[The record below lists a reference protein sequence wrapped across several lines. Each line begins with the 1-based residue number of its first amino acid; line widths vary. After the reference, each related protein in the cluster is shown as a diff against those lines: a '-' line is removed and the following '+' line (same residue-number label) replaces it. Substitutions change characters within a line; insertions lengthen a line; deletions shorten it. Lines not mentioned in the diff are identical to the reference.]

1 MNFKRKNIICRTIMP
16 LDQLIEYYRNE
27 RKYIYENNIPIKG
40 IKWRKRIHEMM
51 LAAIKANRVLQHQ
64 ELTILHD
71 RRINTDK
78 PIIYA
83 CTHIGRYDIEMAL
96 ESIQDTC
103 FLFFGNP
110 GKLYRS
116 FDGIVAYLLGFI
128 GCDTTE
134 KEDRHIAKELAIRTL
149 KQGGNILIWP
159 EGAWNITENE
169 VVMKL
174 YTGAV
179 EMAIRSGADIVPIA
193 IEQYGKSF
201 YVNIGK
207 NISLDKSTNLNEKR
221 KLSDDLRDILCTLKW
236 EIWEQF
242 PIIPRSSLPE
252 NMRQIFVET
261 IMSETAND
269 YTIEEIER
277 DRFHEKLECF
287 ATFESDL

>member
-1 MNFKRKNIICRTIMP
+1 MNFKRKNIIYRTIMP

-27 RKYIYENNIPIKG
+27 RKYIYENNIPVKG
-40 IKWRKRIHEMM
+40 IKWRKRIHKIMF
-51 LAAIKANRVLQHQ
+51 AIIKMKRVLLHQ
-64 ELTILHD
+64 KLTILHD
-71 RRINTDK
+71 EREDTDK

-103 FLFFGNP
+103 FLFLVSP

-116 FDGIVAYLLGFI
+116 LDGVLVYLFGFI

-149 KQGGNILIWP
+149 KQGGNILIFP
-159 EGAWNITENE
+159 EGAWNITENQ

-174 YTGAV
+174 YTGTI

-193 IEQYGKSF
+193 IEQYEKSF
-201 YVNIGK
+201 YINIGK
-207 NISLDKSTNLNEKR
+207 NISLDKATNLNEKR
-221 KLSDDLRDILCTLKW
+221 RLSDDLRDILCTLKW

-242 PIIPRSSLPE
+242 PIVQRSSLPE
-252 NMRQIFVET
+252 NMGQIFVGR

-269 YTIEEIER
+269 YTVEEIER
-277 DRFHEKLECF
+277 DRFHEKY
-287 ATFESDL
+287 

>member
-1 MNFKRKNIICRTIMP
+1 MNFKRKNIIYRTIMP

-40 IKWRKRIHEMM
+40 IKWHKRIHKIMF
-51 LAAIKANRVLQHQ
+51 AIIKMKRVLLHQ
-64 ELTILHD
+64 KLTILHD
-71 RRINTDK
+71 EREDTDK
-78 PIIYA
+78 TIIYA

-103 FLFFGNP
+103 FLFLGSP

-116 FDGIVAYLLGFI
+116 LNGVLVYLLGFI

-149 KQGGNILIWP
+149 KQGGNILIFP
-159 EGAWNITENE
+159 EGAWNITENQ

-174 YTGAV
+174 YTGTI

-193 IEQYGKSF
+193 IEQYEKSF
-201 YVNIGK
+201 YMNIGK
-207 NISLDKSTNLNEKR
+207 NISLDETSDLNKKR
-221 KLSDDLRDILCTLKW
+221 KLSDDLRDTLCTLKW

-242 PIIPRSSLPE
+242 PITKRSSLPE
-252 NMRQIFVET
+252 NMGQIFVEK

-269 YTIEEIER
+269 YTLEEIER
-277 DRFHEKLECF
+277 DRFHTSL
-287 ATFESDL
+287 

>member
-1 MNFKRKNIICRTIMP
+1 MNFKRKNIIYRTIMP

-27 RKYIYENNIPIKG
+27 RKYIYENNIPVKG
-40 IKWRKRIHEMM
+40 IKWRKRIHKIMF
-51 LAAIKANRVLQHQ
+51 AIIKMKRVLLHQ
-64 ELTILHD
+64 KLTILHD
-71 RRINTDK
+71 EREDTDK

-103 FLFFGNP
+103 FLFLGSP

-116 FDGIVAYLLGFI
+116 LDGVLVYLFGFI

-149 KQGGNILIWP
+149 KQGGNILIFP
-159 EGAWNITENE
+159 EGAWNITENQ

-174 YTGAV
+174 YTGTI

-193 IEQYGKSF
+193 IEQYEKSF
-201 YVNIGK
+201 YINIGK
-207 NISLDKSTNLNEKR
+207 NISLDKATNLNEKR
-221 KLSDDLRDILCTLKW
+221 RLCDDLRDILCTLKW

-242 PIIPRSSLPE
+242 PIVQRSSLPE
-252 NMRQIFVET
+252 NMGQIFVER

-269 YTIEEIER
+269 YTVEEIER
-277 DRFHEKLECF
+277 DRFHEKY
-287 ATFESDL
+287 

>member
-1 MNFKRKNIICRTIMP
+1 MNFKRKNIIYRTIMP

-27 RKYIYENNIPIKG
+27 RKYIYENNIPVKG
-40 IKWRKRIHEMM
+40 IKWRKRIHKIMF
-51 LAAIKANRVLQHQ
+51 AIIKMKRVLLHQ
-64 ELTILHD
+64 KLTILHD
-71 RRINTDK
+71 EREDTDK

-103 FLFFGNP
+103 FLFLGSP

-116 FDGIVAYLLGFI
+116 LNGVLVYLFGFI

-149 KQGGNILIWP
+149 KQGGNILIFP
-159 EGAWNITENE
+159 EGAWNITENQ

-174 YTGAV
+174 YTGTI

-193 IEQYGKSF
+193 IEQYEKSF
-201 YVNIGK
+201 YINIGK
-207 NISLDKSTNLNEKR
+207 NISLDETSDLNKKR
-221 KLSDDLRDILCTLKW
+221 KLSDDLRDTLCTLKW

-242 PIIPRSSLPE
+242 PITKRSSLPE
-252 NMRQIFVET
+252 NMGQIFVEK

-277 DRFHEKLECF
+277 DRFHTSL
-287 ATFESDL
+287 

>member
-1 MNFKRKNIICRTIMP
+1 MNFKRKNIIYRTIMP

-27 RKYIYENNIPIKG
+27 RKYIYENNIPVKG
-40 IKWRKRIHEMM
+40 IKWRKRIHKIMF
-51 LAAIKANRVLQHQ
+51 AIIKMKRVLLHQ
-64 ELTILHD
+64 KLTILHD
-71 RRINTDK
+71 EREDTDK

-103 FLFFGNP
+103 FLFLGSP

-116 FDGIVAYLLGFI
+116 LDGVLVYLFGFI

-149 KQGGNILIWP
+149 KQGGNILIFP
-159 EGAWNITENE
+159 EGAWNITENQ

-174 YTGAV
+174 YTGTI

-193 IEQYGKSF
+193 IEQYEKSF
-201 YVNIGK
+201 YINIGK
-207 NISLDKSTNLNEKR
+207 NISLDKATNLNEKR
-221 KLSDDLRDILCTLKW
+221 RLCDDLRDILCTLKW

-242 PIIPRSSLPE
+242 PIVQRSSLPE
-252 NMRQIFVET
+252 NMGQIFVEK

-269 YTIEEIER
+269 YTVEEIER
-277 DRFHEKLECF
+277 DRFHEKY
-287 ATFESDL
+287 

>member
-1 MNFKRKNIICRTIMP
+1 MNFKRKNIIYRTIMP

-40 IKWRKRIHEMM
+40 IKWRKRIHKIMF
-51 LAAIKANRVLQHQ
+51 AIIKMKRVLLHQ
-64 ELTILHD
+64 KLTILHD
-71 RRINTDK
+71 EREDTDK
-78 PIIYA
+78 TIIYA

-103 FLFFGNP
+103 FLFLGSP

-116 FDGIVAYLLGFI
+116 LNGVLVYLFGFI

-134 KEDRHIAKELAIRTL
+134 KEDRYISKELAIRTL
-149 KQGGNILIWP
+149 KQGGNILIFP
-159 EGAWNITENE
+159 EGAWNITENQ

-174 YTGAV
+174 YTGTI

-193 IEQYGKSF
+193 IEQYEKSF
-201 YVNIGK
+201 YINIGK
-207 NISLDKSTNLNEKR
+207 NNSLDETSDLNKKR
-221 KLSDDLRDILCTLKW
+221 KLSDDLRDTLCTLKW

-242 PIIPRSSLPE
+242 PITKRSSLPE
-252 NMRQIFVET
+252 NMGQIFVEK

-269 YTIEEIER
+269 YTLEEIER
-277 DRFHEKLECF
+277 DRFHTSL
-287 ATFESDL
+287 

>member
-1 MNFKRKNIICRTIMP
+1 MNFKRKNIIYRTIMP

-27 RKYIYENNIPIKG
+27 RKYIYENNIPVKG
-40 IKWRKRIHEMM
+40 IKWRKRIHKIMF
-51 LAAIKANRVLQHQ
+51 AIIKMKRVLLHQ
-64 ELTILHD
+64 KLTILHD
-71 RRINTDK
+71 EREDTDK

-103 FLFFGNP
+103 FLFLGSP

-116 FDGIVAYLLGFI
+116 LDGVLVYLFGFI

-149 KQGGNILIWP
+149 KQGGNILIFP
-159 EGAWNITENE
+159 EGAWNITENQ

-174 YTGAV
+174 YTGTI

-193 IEQYGKSF
+193 IEQYEKSF
-201 YVNIGK
+201 YINIGK
-207 NISLDKSTNLNEKR
+207 NISLDETSDLNKKR
-221 KLSDDLRDILCTLKW
+221 KLSDDLRDTLCTLKW
-236 EIWEQF
+236 EIWGQF
-242 PIIPRSSLPE
+242 PITKRSSLPE
-252 NMRQIFVET
+252 NMGQIFVEK

-277 DRFHEKLECF
+277 DRFHTL
-287 ATFESDL
+287 L

>member
-1 MNFKRKNIICRTIMP
+1 MNFKRKNIIYRTIMP

-27 RKYIYENNIPIKG
+27 RKYIYENNIPVKG
-40 IKWRKRIHEMM
+40 IKWRKRIHKIMF
-51 LAAIKANRVLQHQ
+51 AIIKMKRVLLHQ
-64 ELTILHD
+64 KLTILHD
-71 RRINTDK
+71 EREDTDK

-103 FLFFGNP
+103 FLFLGSP

-116 FDGIVAYLLGFI
+116 LDGVLVYLFGFI

-149 KQGGNILIWP
+149 KQGGNILIFP
-159 EGAWNITENE
+159 EGAWNITENQ

-174 YTGAV
+174 YTGTI

-193 IEQYGKSF
+193 IEQYEKSF
-201 YVNIGK
+201 YINIGK
-207 NISLDKSTNLNEKR
+207 NISLDETSDLNKKR
-221 KLSDDLRDILCTLKW
+221 KLSDDLRDTLCTLKW
-236 EIWEQF
+236 EISEQF
-242 PIIPRSSLPE
+242 PITKRSSLPE
-252 NMRQIFVET
+252 NMGQIFVEK

-277 DRFHEKLECF
+277 DRFHTSL
-287 ATFESDL
+287 

>member
-1 MNFKRKNIICRTIMP
+1 MYFKRKNIICRTIMP

>member
-1 MNFKRKNIICRTIMP
+1 MNFKRKNIIYRTIMP

-27 RKYIYENNIPIKG
+27 RKYIYENNIPVKG
-40 IKWRKRIHEMM
+40 IKWRKRIHKIMF
-51 LAAIKANRVLQHQ
+51 AIIKMKRVLLHQ
-64 ELTILHD
+64 KLTILHD
-71 RRINTDK
+71 EREDTDK

-103 FLFFGNP
+103 FLFLGSP

-116 FDGIVAYLLGFI
+116 LDGVLVYLFGFI

-149 KQGGNILIWP
+149 KQGGNILIFP
-159 EGAWNITENE
+159 EGAWNITENQ

-174 YTGAV
+174 YTGTI

-193 IEQYGKSF
+193 IEQYEKSF
-201 YVNIGK
+201 YINIGK
-207 NISLDKSTNLNEKR
+207 NISLDKATNLNEKR
-221 KLSDDLRDILCTLKW
+221 RLCDDLRDILCTLKW

-242 PIIPRSSLPE
+242 PIVQRSSLTE
-252 NMRQIFVET
+252 NMGQIFVGR

-269 YTIEEIER
+269 YTVEEIER
-277 DRFHEKLECF
+277 DRFHEKY
-287 ATFESDL
+287 

>member
-1 MNFKRKNIICRTIMP
+1 MNFKRKNIIYRTIMP

-40 IKWRKRIHEMM
+40 IKWRKRIHKIMF
-51 LAAIKANRVLQHQ
+51 AIIKMKRVLLHQ
-64 ELTILHD
+64 KLTILHD
-71 RRINTDK
+71 EREDTDK
-78 PIIYA
+78 TIIYA

-103 FLFFGNP
+103 FLFLGSP

-116 FDGIVAYLLGFI
+116 LNGALVYLFGFI

-149 KQGGNILIWP
+149 KQGGNILIFP
-159 EGAWNITENE
+159 EGAWNITENQ

-174 YTGAV
+174 YTGTI

-193 IEQYGKSF
+193 IEQYEKSF
-201 YVNIGK
+201 YINIGK
-207 NISLDKSTNLNEKR
+207 NISLDETSDLNKKR
-221 KLSDDLRDILCTLKW
+221 KLSDDLRDTLCTLKW

-242 PIIPRSSLPE
+242 PITKRSSLPE
-252 NMRQIFVET
+252 NMGQIFVEK

-269 YTIEEIER
+269 YTLEEIER
-277 DRFHEKLECF
+277 DRFHTSL
-287 ATFESDL
+287 

>member
-1 MNFKRKNIICRTIMP
+1 MNFKRKNIIYRTIMP

-27 RKYIYENNIPIKG
+27 RKYIYENNIPVKG
-40 IKWRKRIHEMM
+40 IKWRKRIHKIMF
-51 LAAIKANRVLQHQ
+51 AIIKMKRVLLHQ
-64 ELTILHD
+64 KLTILHD
-71 RRINTDK
+71 EREDTDK

-103 FLFFGNP
+103 FLFLGSP

-116 FDGIVAYLLGFI
+116 LDGVLVYLFGFI

-134 KEDRHIAKELAIRTL
+134 KEDRYISKELAIRTL
-149 KQGGNILIWP
+149 KQGGNILIFP
-159 EGAWNITENE
+159 EGAWNITENQ

-174 YTGAV
+174 YTGTI

-193 IEQYGKSF
+193 IEQYEKSF
-201 YVNIGK
+201 YINIGK
-207 NISLDKSTNLNEKR
+207 NISLDKATNLNEKR
-221 KLSDDLRDILCTLKW
+221 RLCDDLRDILCTLKW

-242 PIIPRSSLPE
+242 PIVQRSSLPE
-252 NMRQIFVET
+252 NMGQIFVER

-269 YTIEEIER
+269 YTVEEIER
-277 DRFHEKLECF
+277 DRFHEKY
-287 ATFESDL
+287 

>member
-1 MNFKRKNIICRTIMP
+1 MNFKRKNIIYRTIMP

-27 RKYIYENNIPIKG
+27 RKYIYENNIPVKG
-40 IKWRKRIHEMM
+40 IKWRKRIHKIMF
-51 LAAIKANRVLQHQ
+51 AIIKMKRVLFHQ
-64 ELTILHD
+64 KLTILHD
-71 RRINTDK
+71 EREDTDK

-103 FLFFGNP
+103 FLFLGSP

-116 FDGIVAYLLGFI
+116 LDGVLVYLFGFI

-149 KQGGNILIWP
+149 KQGGNILIFP
-159 EGAWNITENE
+159 EGAWNITENQ

-174 YTGAV
+174 YTGTI

-193 IEQYGKSF
+193 IEQYEKSF
-201 YVNIGK
+201 YINIGK
-207 NISLDKSTNLNEKR
+207 NISLDETSDLNKKR
-221 KLSDDLRDILCTLKW
+221 KLSDDLRDTLCTLKW

-242 PIIPRSSLPE
+242 PITKRSSLPE
-252 NMRQIFVET
+252 NMGQIFVEK

-277 DRFHEKLECF
+277 DRFHTSL
-287 ATFESDL
+287 

>member
-1 MNFKRKNIICRTIMP
+1 MYFKRKNIICRTIMP

-64 ELTILHD
+64 KLTILHD

-277 DRFHEKLECF
+277 DRFHEKCEKIYF
-287 ATFESDL
+287 

>member
-1 MNFKRKNIICRTIMP
+1 MNFKRKNIIYRTIMP

-27 RKYIYENNIPIKG
+27 RKYIYENNIPVKG
-40 IKWRKRIHEMM
+40 IKWRKRIHKIMF
-51 LAAIKANRVLQHQ
+51 AIIKMKRVLLHQ
-64 ELTILHD
+64 KLTILHD
-71 RRINTDK
+71 EREDTDK

-103 FLFFGNP
+103 FLFLGSP

-116 FDGIVAYLLGFI
+116 LDGVLVYLFGFI

-149 KQGGNILIWP
+149 KQGGNILIFP
-159 EGAWNITENE
+159 EGAWNITENQ

-174 YTGAV
+174 YTGTI

-193 IEQYGKSF
+193 IEQYEKSF
-201 YVNIGK
+201 YINIGK
-207 NISLDKSTNLNEKR
+207 NISLDETSDLNKKR
-221 KLSDDLRDILCTLKW
+221 KLSDDLRDTLCTLKW

-242 PIIPRSSLPE
+242 PITKRSSLPE
-252 NMRQIFVET
+252 NMGQIFVGR

-269 YTIEEIER
+269 YTVEEIER
-277 DRFHEKLECF
+277 DRFHEKY
-287 ATFESDL
+287 

>member
-1 MNFKRKNIICRTIMP
+1 MK
-16 LDQLIEYYRNE
+16 
-27 RKYIYENNIPIKG
+27 
-40 IKWRKRIHEMM
+40 
-51 LAAIKANRVLQHQ
+51 RVLLHQ
-64 ELTILHD
+64 KLTILHD
-71 RRINTDK
+71 EREDTDK

-103 FLFFGNP
+103 FLFLGSP

-116 FDGIVAYLLGFI
+116 LDGVLVYLFGFI

-149 KQGGNILIWP
+149 KQGGNILIFP
-159 EGAWNITENE
+159 EGAWNITENQ

-174 YTGAV
+174 YTGTI

-193 IEQYGKSF
+193 IEQYEKSF
-201 YVNIGK
+201 YINIGK
-207 NISLDKSTNLNEKR
+207 NISLDKATNLNEKR
-221 KLSDDLRDILCTLKW
+221 RLSDDLRDILCTLKW

-242 PIIPRSSLPE
+242 PIVQRSSLPE
-252 NMRQIFVET
+252 NMGQIFVGR

-269 YTIEEIER
+269 YTVEEIER
-277 DRFHEKLECF
+277 DRFHEKY
-287 ATFESDL
+287 

>member
-1 MNFKRKNIICRTIMP
+1 MNFKRKNIIYRTIMP

-27 RKYIYENNIPIKG
+27 RKYIYENNIPVKG
-40 IKWRKRIHEMM
+40 IKWRKRIHKIMF
-51 LAAIKANRVLQHQ
+51 AIIKMKRVLLHQ
-64 ELTILHD
+64 KLTILHD
-71 RRINTDK
+71 EREDTDK

-103 FLFFGNP
+103 FLFLGSP

-116 FDGIVAYLLGFI
+116 LDGVLVYLFGFI

-149 KQGGNILIWP
+149 KQGGNILIFP
-159 EGAWNITENE
+159 EGAWNITENQ

-174 YTGAV
+174 YTGTI

-193 IEQYGKSF
+193 IEQYEKSF
-201 YVNIGK
+201 YINIGK
-207 NISLDKSTNLNEKR
+207 NISLDETSDLNKKR
-221 KLSDDLRDILCTLKW
+221 KLSDDLRDTLCTLKW

-242 PIIPRSSLPE
+242 PITKRSSLPE
-252 NMRQIFVET
+252 NMGQIFVEK

-277 DRFHEKLECF
+277 DRFHTSL
-287 ATFESDL
+287 

>member
-1 MNFKRKNIICRTIMP
+1 MNFKRKNIIYRTIMP

-27 RKYIYENNIPIKG
+27 RKYIYENNIPVKG
-40 IKWRKRIHEMM
+40 IKWRKRIHKIMF
-51 LAAIKANRVLQHQ
+51 AIIKMKRVLLHQ
-64 ELTILHD
+64 KLTILHD
-71 RRINTDK
+71 EREDTDK

-103 FLFFGNP
+103 FLFLGSP

-116 FDGIVAYLLGFI
+116 LDGVLVYLFGFI

-149 KQGGNILIWP
+149 KQGGNILIFP
-159 EGAWNITENE
+159 EGAWNITENQ

-174 YTGAV
+174 YTGTI

-193 IEQYGKSF
+193 IEQYEKSF
-201 YVNIGK
+201 YINIGK
-207 NISLDKSTNLNEKR
+207 NISLDKATNLNEKR
-221 KLSDDLRDILCTLKW
+221 RLSDDLRDILCTLKW

-242 PIIPRSSLPE
+242 PIVQRSSLPE
-252 NMRQIFVET
+252 NMGQIFVEK

-269 YTIEEIER
+269 YTVEEIER
-277 DRFHEKLECF
+277 DRFHEKY
-287 ATFESDL
+287 

>member
-1 MNFKRKNIICRTIMP
+1 M
-16 LDQLIEYYRNE
+16 
-27 RKYIYENNIPIKG
+27 
-40 IKWRKRIHEMM
+40 
-51 LAAIKANRVLQHQ
+51 
-64 ELTILHD
+64 
-71 RRINTDK
+71 
-78 PIIYA
+78 
-83 CTHIGRYDIEMAL
+83 
-96 ESIQDTC
+96 
-103 FLFFGNP
+103 
-110 GKLYRS
+110 
-116 FDGIVAYLLGFI
+116 
-128 GCDTTE
+128 
-134 KEDRHIAKELAIRTL
+134 
-149 KQGGNILIWP
+149 IWP

-207 NISLDKSTNLNEKR
+207 NISLDKSTDLNEKR

-277 DRFHEKLECF
+277 DRFHISL
-287 ATFESDL
+287 

>member
-1 MNFKRKNIICRTIMP
+1 MNFKRKNIIYRTIMP

-27 RKYIYENNIPIKG
+27 RKYIYENNIPVKG
-40 IKWRKRIHEMM
+40 IKWRKRIHKIMF
-51 LAAIKANRVLQHQ
+51 AIIKMKRVLLHQ
-64 ELTILHD
+64 KLTILHD
-71 RRINTDK
+71 EREDTDK

-103 FLFFGNP
+103 FLFLGSP

-116 FDGIVAYLLGFI
+116 LDGVLVYLFGFI

-149 KQGGNILIWP
+149 KQGGNILIFP
-159 EGAWNITENE
+159 EGAWNITENQ

-174 YTGAV
+174 YTGTI

-193 IEQYGKSF
+193 IEQYEKSF
-201 YVNIGK
+201 YINIGK
-207 NISLDKSTNLNEKR
+207 NILLDKATNLNEKR
-221 KLSDDLRDILCTLKW
+221 RLCDDLRDILCTLKW

-242 PIIPRSSLPE
+242 PIVQRSSLPE
-252 NMRQIFVET
+252 NMGQIFVGR

-269 YTIEEIER
+269 YTVEEIER
-277 DRFHEKLECF
+277 DRFHEKY
-287 ATFESDL
+287 

>member
-1 MNFKRKNIICRTIMP
+1 MNFKRKNIIYRTIMP

-40 IKWRKRIHEMM
+40 IKWRKRIHKIMF
-51 LAAIKANRVLQHQ
+51 AIIKMKRVLLHQ
-64 ELTILHD
+64 KLTILHD
-71 RRINTDK
+71 EREDTDK
-78 PIIYA
+78 TIIYA

-103 FLFFGNP
+103 FLFLGSP

-116 FDGIVAYLLGFI
+116 LNGVLVYLFGFI

-149 KQGGNILIWP
+149 KQGGNILIFP
-159 EGAWNITENE
+159 EGAWNITENQ

-174 YTGAV
+174 YTGTI

-193 IEQYGKSF
+193 IEQYEKSF
-201 YVNIGK
+201 YINIGK
-207 NISLDKSTNLNEKR
+207 NISLDETSDLNKKR
-221 KLSDDLRDILCTLKW
+221 KLSDDLRDTLCTLKW

-242 PIIPRSSLPE
+242 PITKRSSLPE
-252 NMRQIFVET
+252 NMGQIFVEK

-277 DRFHEKLECF
+277 DRFHTSL
-287 ATFESDL
+287 

>member
-40 IKWRKRIHEMM
+40 IKWRKRIHKMM

-64 ELTILHD
+64 KLTILHD

-277 DRFHEKLECF
+277 DRFHEKCEKNIF
-287 ATFESDL
+287 KTD

>member
-1 MNFKRKNIICRTIMP
+1 MNFKRKNIIYRTIMP

-27 RKYIYENNIPIKG
+27 RKYIYENNIPVKG
-40 IKWRKRIHEMM
+40 IKWRKRIHKIMF
-51 LAAIKANRVLQHQ
+51 AIIKMKRVLLHQ
-64 ELTILHD
+64 KLTILHD
-71 RRINTDK
+71 EGEDTDK

-103 FLFFGNP
+103 FLFLGSP

-116 FDGIVAYLLGFI
+116 LDGVLVYLFGFI

-149 KQGGNILIWP
+149 KQGGNILIFP
-159 EGAWNITENE
+159 EGAWNITENQ

-174 YTGAV
+174 YTGTI

-193 IEQYGKSF
+193 IEQYEKSF
-201 YVNIGK
+201 YINIGK
-207 NISLDKSTNLNEKR
+207 NISLDETSDLNKKR
-221 KLSDDLRDILCTLKW
+221 KLSDDLRDTLCTLKW

-242 PIIPRSSLPE
+242 PITKRSSLPE
-252 NMRQIFVET
+252 NMGQIFVEK

-269 YTIEEIER
+269 YTVEEIER
-277 DRFHEKLECF
+277 DRFHEKY
-287 ATFESDL
+287 

>member
-1 MNFKRKNIICRTIMP
+1 MNFKKKNIIYRTIMP

-27 RKYIYENNIPIKG
+27 RKYIYENNIPVKG
-40 IKWRKRIHEMM
+40 IKWRKRIHKIMF
-51 LAAIKANRVLQHQ
+51 AIIKMKRVLLHQ
-64 ELTILHD
+64 KLTILHD
-71 RRINTDK
+71 EREDTDK

-103 FLFFGNP
+103 FLFLGSP

-116 FDGIVAYLLGFI
+116 LDGVLVYLFGFI

-149 KQGGNILIWP
+149 KQGGNILIFP
-159 EGAWNITENE
+159 EGAWNITENQ

-174 YTGAV
+174 YTGTI

-193 IEQYGKSF
+193 IEQYEKSF
-201 YVNIGK
+201 YINIGK
-207 NISLDKSTNLNEKR
+207 NISLDKATNLNEKR
-221 KLSDDLRDILCTLKW
+221 RLSDDLRDILCTLKW

-242 PIIPRSSLPE
+242 PIVQRSSLPE
-252 NMRQIFVET
+252 NMGQIFVGR

-269 YTIEEIER
+269 YTVEEIER
-277 DRFHEKLECF
+277 DRFHEKY
-287 ATFESDL
+287 

>member
-1 MNFKRKNIICRTIMP
+1 MNFKRKNIIYRTIMP

-27 RKYIYENNIPIKG
+27 RKYIYENNIPVKG
-40 IKWRKRIHEMM
+40 IKWRKRIHKIMF
-51 LAAIKANRVLQHQ
+51 AIIKMKRVLLHQ
-64 ELTILHD
+64 KLTILHD
-71 RRINTDK
+71 EREDTDK

-103 FLFFGNP
+103 FLFLGSP

-116 FDGIVAYLLGFI
+116 LDGVLVYLFGFI

-149 KQGGNILIWP
+149 KQGGNILIFP
-159 EGAWNITENE
+159 EGAWNITENQ

-174 YTGAV
+174 YTGTI

-193 IEQYGKSF
+193 IEQYEKSL
-201 YVNIGK
+201 YINIGK
-207 NISLDKSTNLNEKR
+207 NISLDETSDLNKKR
-221 KLSDDLRDILCTLKW
+221 KLSDDLRDTLCTLKW

-242 PIIPRSSLPE
+242 PITKRSSLPE
-252 NMRQIFVET
+252 NMGQIFVEK

-277 DRFHEKLECF
+277 DRFHTSL
-287 ATFESDL
+287 

>member
-1 MNFKRKNIICRTIMP
+1 MNFKRKNIIYRTIMP

-27 RKYIYENNIPIKG
+27 RKYIYENNIPVKG
-40 IKWRKRIHEMM
+40 IKWRKRIHKIMF
-51 LAAIKANRVLQHQ
+51 AIIKMKRVLLHQ
-64 ELTILHD
+64 KLTILHD
-71 RRINTDK
+71 EREDTDK

-103 FLFFGNP
+103 FLFLGSP

-116 FDGIVAYLLGFI
+116 LDGVLVYLFGFI

-149 KQGGNILIWP
+149 KQGGNILIFP
-159 EGAWNITENE
+159 EGAWNITENQ

-174 YTGAV
+174 YTGTI

-193 IEQYGKSF
+193 IEQYEKSF
-201 YVNIGK
+201 YINIGK
-207 NISLDKSTNLNEKR
+207 NISLDETSDLNKKR
-221 KLSDDLRDILCTLKW
+221 KLSDDLRDTLCTLKW

-242 PIIPRSSLPE
+242 PITKRSSLPE
-252 NMRQIFVET
+252 NMGQIFVEK

-269 YTIEEIER
+269 YTLEEIER
-277 DRFHEKLECF
+277 DRFHTSL
-287 ATFESDL
+287 

>member
-1 MNFKRKNIICRTIMP
+1 MNFKRKNIIYRTIMP

-27 RKYIYENNIPIKG
+27 RKYIYEKNIPIKG
-40 IKWRKRIHEMM
+40 IKWRKRIHKIMF
-51 LAAIKANRVLQHQ
+51 AIIKMKRVLLHQ
-64 ELTILHD
+64 KLTILHD
-71 RRINTDK
+71 EREDTDK
-78 PIIYA
+78 TIIYA

-103 FLFFGNP
+103 FLFLGSP

-116 FDGIVAYLLGFI
+116 LNGVLVYLFGFI

-149 KQGGNILIWP
+149 KQGGNILIFP
-159 EGAWNITENE
+159 EGAWNITENQ

-174 YTGAV
+174 YTGTI

-193 IEQYGKSF
+193 IEQYEKSF
-201 YVNIGK
+201 YINIGK
-207 NISLDKSTNLNEKR
+207 NISLDETSDLNKKR
-221 KLSDDLRDILCTLKW
+221 KLSDDLRDTLCTLKW

-242 PIIPRSSLPE
+242 PITKRSSLPE
-252 NMRQIFVET
+252 NMGQIFVEK

-277 DRFHEKLECF
+277 DRFHTSL
-287 ATFESDL
+287 

>member
-1 MNFKRKNIICRTIMP
+1 MNFKRKNIIYRTIMP

-27 RKYIYENNIPIKG
+27 RKYIYENNIPVKG
-40 IKWRKRIHEMM
+40 IKWRKRIHKIMF
-51 LAAIKANRVLQHQ
+51 AIIKMKRVLLHQ
-64 ELTILHD
+64 KLTILHD
-71 RRINTDK
+71 EREDTDK

-103 FLFFGNP
+103 FLFLGSP

-116 FDGIVAYLLGFI
+116 LDGVLVYLFGFI

-149 KQGGNILIWP
+149 KQGGNILIFP
-159 EGAWNITENE
+159 EGAWNITENQ

-174 YTGAV
+174 YTGTI
-179 EMAIRSGADIVPIA
+179 EMAIRSGADSVPIA
-193 IEQYGKSF
+193 IEQYEKSF
-201 YVNIGK
+201 YINIGK
-207 NISLDKSTNLNEKR
+207 NISLDETSDLNKKR
-221 KLSDDLRDILCTLKW
+221 KLSDDLRDTLCTLKW

-242 PIIPRSSLPE
+242 PITKRSSLPE
-252 NMRQIFVET
+252 NMGQIFVKK

-277 DRFHEKLECF
+277 DRFHTSL
-287 ATFESDL
+287 

>member
-1 MNFKRKNIICRTIMP
+1 MNFKRKNIIYRTIMP

-27 RKYIYENNIPIKG
+27 RKYIYENNIPVKG
-40 IKWRKRIHEMM
+40 IKWRKRIHKIMFVI
-51 LAAIKANRVLQHQ
+51 IKMKRVLLHQ
-64 ELTILHD
+64 KLTILHD
-71 RRINTDK
+71 EREDTDK

-103 FLFFGNP
+103 FLFLGSP

-116 FDGIVAYLLGFI
+116 LDGVLVYLFGFI

-149 KQGGNILIWP
+149 KQGGNILIFP
-159 EGAWNITENE
+159 EGAWNITENQ

-174 YTGAV
+174 YTGTI

-193 IEQYGKSF
+193 IEQYEKSF
-201 YVNIGK
+201 YINIGK
-207 NISLDKSTNLNEKR
+207 NISLDETSDLNKKR
-221 KLSDDLRDILCTLKW
+221 KLSDDLRDTLCTLKW

-242 PIIPRSSLPE
+242 PITKRSSLPE
-252 NMRQIFVET
+252 NMGQIFVEK

-277 DRFHEKLECF
+277 DRFHTSL
-287 ATFESDL
+287 

>member
-1 MNFKRKNIICRTIMP
+1 MNFKRKNIIYRTIMP

-27 RKYIYENNIPIKG
+27 RKYIYENNIPVKG
-40 IKWRKRIHEMM
+40 IKWRKRIHKIMF
-51 LAAIKANRVLQHQ
+51 AIIKMKRVLLHQ
-64 ELTILHD
+64 KLTILHD
-71 RRINTDK
+71 EREDTDK

-103 FLFFGNP
+103 FLFLGSP

-116 FDGIVAYLLGFI
+116 LDGVLVYLFGFI

-149 KQGGNILIWP
+149 KQGGNILIFP
-159 EGAWNITENE
+159 EGAWNITENQ

-174 YTGAV
+174 YTGTI

-193 IEQYGKSF
+193 IEQYEKSF
-201 YVNIGK
+201 YINIGK
-207 NISLDKSTNLNEKR
+207 NISLDETSDLNKKR
-221 KLSDDLRDILCTLKW
+221 KLSDDLRDTLCTLKW

-242 PIIPRSSLPE
+242 PITKRSSLPE
-252 NMRQIFVET
+252 NMGQIFVEK

-269 YTIEEIER
+269 YTVEEIER
-277 DRFHEKLECF
+277 DRFHEKY
-287 ATFESDL
+287 

>member
-1 MNFKRKNIICRTIMP
+1 MNFKRKNIIYRTIMP

-27 RKYIYENNIPIKG
+27 RKYIYENNIPVKG
-40 IKWRKRIHEMM
+40 IKWRKRIHKIMF
-51 LAAIKANRVLQHQ
+51 AIIKMKRVLLHQ
-64 ELTILHD
+64 KLTILHD
-71 RRINTDK
+71 EREDTDK

-103 FLFFGNP
+103 FLFLGSP

-116 FDGIVAYLLGFI
+116 LDGVLVYLFGFI

-149 KQGGNILIWP
+149 KQGGNILIFP
-159 EGAWNITENE
+159 EGAWNITENQ

-174 YTGAV
+174 YTGTIG
-179 EMAIRSGADIVPIA
+179 MAIRSGADIVPIA
-193 IEQYGKSF
+193 IEQYEKSF
-201 YVNIGK
+201 YINIGK
-207 NISLDKSTNLNEKR
+207 NISLDETSDLNKKR
-221 KLSDDLRDILCTLKW
+221 KLSDDLRDTLCTLKW

-242 PIIPRSSLPE
+242 PITKRSSLPE
-252 NMRQIFVET
+252 NMGQIFVEK

-277 DRFHEKLECF
+277 DRFHTSL
-287 ATFESDL
+287 

>member
-1 MNFKRKNIICRTIMP
+1 MNFKRKNIIYRTIMP

-27 RKYIYENNIPIKG
+27 RKNIYENNIPIKG
-40 IKWRKRIHEMM
+40 IKWRKRIHKIMF
-51 LAAIKANRVLQHQ
+51 AIIKMKRVLLHQ
-64 ELTILHD
+64 KLTILHD
-71 RRINTDK
+71 EREDTDK

-103 FLFFGNP
+103 FLFLGSP

-116 FDGIVAYLLGFI
+116 LDGVLVYLFGFI

-149 KQGGNILIWP
+149 KQGGNILIFP
-159 EGAWNITENE
+159 EGAWNITENQ

-174 YTGAV
+174 YTGTI

-193 IEQYGKSF
+193 IEQYEKSF
-201 YVNIGK
+201 YINIGK
-207 NISLDKSTNLNEKR
+207 NISLDETSDLNKKR
-221 KLSDDLRDILCTLKW
+221 KLSDDLRDTLCTLKW

-242 PIIPRSSLPE
+242 PITKRSSLPE
-252 NMRQIFVET
+252 NMGQIFVEK

-277 DRFHEKLECF
+277 DRFHTSL
-287 ATFESDL
+287 

>member
-1 MNFKRKNIICRTIMP
+1 MNFKRKNIIYRTIMP

-40 IKWRKRIHEMM
+40 IKWRKRIHKIMF
-51 LAAIKANRVLQHQ
+51 AIIKMKRVLLHQ
-64 ELTILHD
+64 KLTILHD
-71 RRINTDK
+71 EREDTDK
-78 PIIYA
+78 SIIYA

-96 ESIQDTC
+96 ESIQGTC
-103 FLFFGNP
+103 FLFLGSP

-116 FDGIVAYLLGFI
+116 LNGVLVYLFGFI

-149 KQGGNILIWP
+149 KQGGNILIFP
-159 EGAWNITENE
+159 EGAWNITENQ

-174 YTGAV
+174 YTGTI

-193 IEQYGKSF
+193 IEQYEKSF
-201 YVNIGK
+201 YMNIGK
-207 NISLDKSTNLNEKR
+207 NISLDETSDLNKKR
-221 KLSDDLRDILCTLKW
+221 KLSDDLRDTLCTLKW

-242 PIIPRSSLPE
+242 PITKRSSLPE
-252 NMRQIFVET
+252 NMGQIFVEK

-269 YTIEEIER
+269 YTLEEIER
-277 DRFHEKLECF
+277 DRFHTSL
-287 ATFESDL
+287 

>member
-1 MNFKRKNIICRTIMP
+1 MNFKRKNIIYRTIMP

-27 RKYIYENNIPIKG
+27 RKYIYENNIPVKG
-40 IKWRKRIHEMM
+40 IKWRKRIHKIMF
-51 LAAIKANRVLQHQ
+51 AIIKMKRVLLHQ
-64 ELTILHD
+64 KLTILHD
-71 RRINTDK
+71 EREDTDK

-103 FLFFGNP
+103 FLFLGSP

-116 FDGIVAYLLGFI
+116 LDGVLVYLFGFI

-149 KQGGNILIWP
+149 KQGGNILIFP
-159 EGAWNITENE
+159 EGAWNITENQ

-174 YTGAV
+174 YTGTI

-193 IEQYGKSF
+193 IEQYEKSF
-201 YVNIGK
+201 YMNIGK
-207 NISLDKSTNLNEKR
+207 NISLDETSDLNKKR
-221 KLSDDLRDILCTLKW
+221 KLSDDLRDTLCTLKW

-242 PIIPRSSLPE
+242 PITKRSSLPE
-252 NMRQIFVET
+252 NMGQIFVEK

-277 DRFHEKLECF
+277 DRFHTSL
-287 ATFESDL
+287 

>member
-1 MNFKRKNIICRTIMP
+1 MYFKRKNIICRTIMP

-277 DRFHEKLECF
+277 DRVHEKLECF

>member
-1 MNFKRKNIICRTIMP
+1 MNFKRKNIIYRTIMP

-27 RKYIYENNIPIKG
+27 RKYIYENNIPVKG
-40 IKWRKRIHEMM
+40 IKWRKRIHKIMF
-51 LAAIKANRVLQHQ
+51 AIIKMKRVLLHQ
-64 ELTILHD
+64 KLTILHD
-71 RRINTDK
+71 EREDTDK

-96 ESIQDTC
+96 ESIQDAC
-103 FLFFGNP
+103 FLFLGSP

-116 FDGIVAYLLGFI
+116 LDGVLVYLFGFI

-149 KQGGNILIWP
+149 KQGGNILIFP
-159 EGAWNITENE
+159 EGAWNITENQ

-174 YTGAV
+174 YTGTI

-193 IEQYGKSF
+193 IEQYEKSF
-201 YVNIGK
+201 YINIGK
-207 NISLDKSTNLNEKR
+207 NISLDKATNLNEKR
-221 KLSDDLRDILCTLKW
+221 RLCDDLRDILCTLKW

-242 PIIPRSSLPE
+242 PIVQRSSLPE
-252 NMRQIFVET
+252 NMGQIFVGR

-269 YTIEEIER
+269 YTVEEIER
-277 DRFHEKLECF
+277 DRFHEKY
-287 ATFESDL
+287 